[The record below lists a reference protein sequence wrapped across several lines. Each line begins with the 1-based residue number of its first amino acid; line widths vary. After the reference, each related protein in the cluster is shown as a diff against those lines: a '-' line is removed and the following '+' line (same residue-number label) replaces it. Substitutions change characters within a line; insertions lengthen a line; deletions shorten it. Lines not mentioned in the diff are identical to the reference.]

1 MKKVL
6 SILLA
11 MLMAVSL
18 CGCDNSTDSPSST
31 PTSPSDPVET
41 SQQNDTEDVPQEP
54 APPQDEPKPD
64 ETIEPAAEVSLD
76 DLCDLIKNISE
87 GNYESFDVFN
97 DGENV
102 ITMNIWQDGLAVTL
116 RQAMDENDESI
127 KELWGTLKE
136 TMVDVCNA
144 TCELINTA
152 GSKDVTFLLNILN
165 DLNHEN
171 LLLSITDGIVIY
183 DIMENQSFDSSPADP
198 PVSQTDTTTVSQ
210 RSALSQAKSYLNVS
224 AFSYEGLIVQLEYEK
239 YTHEDAV
246 YAVENCGA
254 DWSEQALKSAKSY
267 LNLTAFSYDG
277 LIDQLKYEKYTAD
290 QATYAADNC
299 GADWDEQA
307 AKKAESYLSMMSF
320 SRDQLIS
327 QLEYDGFT
335 HAQAVYGAEQ
345 NGY

>member
-6 SILLA
+6 SILLVI
-11 MLMAVSL
+11 LMAVSL
-18 CGCDNSTDSPSST
+18 YGCGNSSGDTPS
-31 PTSPSDPVET
+31 TSSDPVENT
-41 SQQNDTEDVPQEP
+41 HQNNAEDVSQES
-54 APPQDEPKPD
+54 ALPQDELKPE
-64 ETIEPAAEVSLD
+64 ETIEPSAEVSLD

-116 RQAMDENDESI
+116 WQAMDENDESI

-144 TCELINTA
+144 TCELIDTA
-152 GSKDVTFLLNILN
+152 GRKDVTFLLNMLN

-171 LLLSITDGIVIY
+171 VLLSITDGIVIY
-183 DIMENQSFDSSPADP
+183 DIMEDQSSDLATADP
-198 PVSQTDTTTVSQ
+198 PISQTDDATASQ
-210 RSALSQAKSYLNVS
+210 KSALTQAKRYLDIK
-224 AFSYEGLIVQLEYEK
+224 AFSYEGLIDQLKYEK

-246 YAVENCGA
+246 YAAENCGA
-254 DWSEQALKSAKSY
+254 DWNEQALQSAKNY
-267 LNLTAFSYDG
+267 LNLMAFSYDG
-277 LIDQLKYEKYTAD
+277 LIDQMKYEKYTTE

-307 AKKAESYLSMMSF
+307 AKKAESYLSIMSF

-327 QLEYDGFT
+327 QLEYEGFT